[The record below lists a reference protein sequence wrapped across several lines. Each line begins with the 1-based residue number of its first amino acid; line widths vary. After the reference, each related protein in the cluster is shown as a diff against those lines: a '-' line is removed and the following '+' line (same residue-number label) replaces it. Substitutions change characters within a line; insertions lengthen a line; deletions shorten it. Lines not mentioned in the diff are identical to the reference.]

1 MTAKEVQREAGH
13 LFINAHVNTIKRS
26 LRRSGIITH
35 RPIQAPSLT
44 SKIMK
49 RRRIWADNLSNWS
62 GVIFS
67 DETAIQIQS
76 STSIFVRRRETDKI
90 RTDHVRNRR
99 CFHQKVM
106 FLGSITSHGSGKII
120 PVEGNI
126 NSTKYISI
134 LASQLLPF
142 LGDNVERF
150 IFQKD
155 NAPCHKANEVS
166 KFFSNHGIFVLDW
179 PPFSPDMN
187 CIENVWGKL
196 KEKVCKHSIL
206 NREWLIMFGTMMM
219 NSMIF
224 VNKLFHVCRA

>member
-1 MTAKEVQREAGH
+1 
-13 LFINAHVNTIKRS
+13 
-26 LRRSGIITH
+26 
-35 RPIQAPSLT
+35 
-44 SKIMK
+44 MK
-49 RRRIWADNLSNWS
+49 RRRIWADNLSNWSGEDWS

-106 FLGSITSHGSGKII
+106 FWGFITSHGPGKII

-134 LASQLLPF
+134 LTSQLLPF
-142 LGDNVERF
+142 LGDNEERF
-150 IFQKD
+150 IFQQD

-166 KFFSNHGIFVLDW
+166 RLFSNHGIFVLDW

-206 NREWLIMFGTMMM
+206 NREELISVVNNVWNNDDEF
-219 NSMIF
+219 NDFCKQVVSSMPRR
-224 VNKLFHVCRA
+224 VAKLKQEKGGYTGY